1 MYKIYTRTGDKGET
15 GLFGGSRVLKD
26 SLLVE
31 VYGTLDEANS
41 VLGVAYSKVNNEEIK
56 KKLRVIQKKLFVLGA
71 EFASDDKGRE
81 MLTQKISDEDVKFLE
96 NIVDECMAIVG
107 PQRDFVIPG
116 DTEASAFLHVA
127 RTVVRRAERLMVTL
141 SRDIEVRQEARQY
154 VNRLSDALFSM
165 ARLEAEK

>member
-96 NIVDECMAIVG
+96 NIVDE
-107 PQRDFVIPG
+107 
-116 DTEASAFLHVA
+116 
-127 RTVVRRAERLMVTL
+127 
-141 SRDIEVRQEARQY
+141 
-154 VNRLSDALFSM
+154 
-165 ARLEAEK
+165 